1 MNQVIHN
8 QSDAAQIQAEQW
20 LLPRFHRVMYSLF
33 SAGVAIV
40 VVAALLPVNMQGTLA
55 LAQLLSGKYSVAV
68 FAGRYWL
75 FFSILLVALAAA
87 AVGSYAL
94 AHRIYIIRQW
104 RVYLHAARN
113 DFRMRLAA
121 RAPLHGLGYT
131 AQCLYIAPEKQ
142 PAEIA
147 LSKLLST
154 VPQMVIT
161 GPGGY
166 GKSVE
171 LQKQM
176 IAVIDSISFWDI
188 LFHRADLPVYLPIP
202 AYMQTEEDSNIYY
215 TAISGIISSY
225 GSPALA
231 EHVRALTQ
239 AGRVILYFDGLDEA
253 PEPMRHEFLNRLGLA
268 LHGAESLLRFAITTD
283 DFAYKELEPLSPL
296 LRSLPR
302 AEIHELTPENIK
314 QMVSQAWKIGLI
326 KSSPETP
333 DMLSVIASQRLWPI
347 YANPG
352 LLALALQLA
361 QKGIPCPQSRTDIL
375 RQHVA
380 TAFSSIGVY
389 DERLDRSQRALGFLA
404 IAFRLTGLIE
414 ITGAQAWNER
424 KAVRSLLADSAN
436 TSPLGEVGSRALNL
450 NEIQLTEAI
459 DLACMAGIL
468 ERSRNGQGLR
478 FRSGLVLS
486 YCAAR
491 QFNDNDSG
499 FGRMAPALLR
509 REWLEIMIMWGA
521 LTDDVPGM
529 AQRLLRLAASPAARR
544 IAAGVNG
551 PALGDELPLALTLMI
566 AANALSGAIRFPER
580 AAFDNLQEITRDICD
595 KMLNFGTTQNE
606 ESERRRGAI
615 SEALQLCETSSGNEL
630 APALGSIVKAE
641 KANRLLRA
649 QIAQVLGLLASR
661 ESLNELT
668 ALLLEQDPIV
678 RESLQRGFRY
688 AGSDGA
694 RPLLQIVAESEP
706 SSAIHRRAM
715 EALAAIGQPAAEV
728 AAIVAQNNDTA
739 LNIAAIEALGVLRG
753 RESYDILVAQMR
765 SANKRTRIAAI
776 YALGKIGDL
785 RAQPALMKFLQTSD
799 DELRIAAIEALGM
812 MRSDKSLESILAALE
827 DRNPKV
833 RAIAAEALG
842 RIGDNRAID
851 PLRKR
856 LSDRDS
862 WTQAAAATALRALGK
877 R

>member
-1 MNQVIHN
+1 MNQAVHN
-8 QSDAAQIQAEQW
+8 HSNAAQMKAEQW
-20 LLPRFHRVMYSLF
+20 PLPRFYRVIYALLS
-33 SAGVAIV
+33 AIV
-40 VVAALLPVNMQGTLA
+40 AVVAAAALLPVNMQGTLA
-55 LAQLLSGKYSVAV
+55 MGQLLRGRYSFTV
-68 FAGRYWL
+68 FAVHYWL
-75 FFSILLVALAAA
+75 FFSIVLVVLASAA
-87 AVGSYAL
+87 FISYTI
-94 AHRIYIIRQW
+94 AHRLYIIRQW
-104 RVYLHAARN
+104 QIYLRGARD
-113 DFRMRLAA
+113 DFRARLAA
-121 RAPLHGLGYT
+121 RAPLHGLGYN
-131 AQCLYIAPEKQ
+131 AQCVYITSEKIST
-142 PAEIA
+142 EIA
-147 LSKLLST
+147 LTKLLSIA
-154 VPQMVIT
+154 PQIVIT
-161 GPGGY
+161 GPSGY
-166 GKSVE
+166 GKSTE

-176 IAVIDSISFWDI
+176 IAVIDAISFWDI
-188 LFHRADLPVYLPIP
+188 LLRRAALPVYLPIP
-202 AYMQTEEDSNIYY
+202 AYMQAEDETNIRYSV
-215 TAISGIISSY
+215 AAGIISSY

-231 EHVRALTQ
+231 EHVRSLTQ
-239 AGRVILYFDGLDEA
+239 AGRVIFYFDGLDEA
-253 PEPMRHEFLNRLGLA
+253 AEPMRHEFLNQLGLA
-268 LHGAESLLRFAITTD
+268 LRGAESLLRFAVTSD
-283 DFAYKELEPLSPL
+283 DFVYKEMEPLSPL

-302 AEIHELTPENIK
+302 AEIHELTQENIK
-314 QMVSQAWKIGLI
+314 QLVMQSWKIGFI
-326 KSSPETP
+326 KPTGETP
-333 DMLSVIASQRLWPI
+333 DMLSVITTQRLWPI

-361 QKGIPCPQSRTDIL
+361 QKGISCPQSRTDIL

-380 TAFSSIGVY
+380 LAFSSIGVY
-389 DERLDRSQRALGFLA
+389 DERLDRAQRALGFLA

-450 NEIQLTEAI
+450 SEIQLTEAI
-459 DLACMAGIL
+459 DLACMAGVL

-521 LTDDVPGM
+521 LTEDVPGM

-544 IAAGVNG
+544 IAAGVNV
-551 PALGDELPLALTLMI
+551 PALGDELPLALTLTI
-566 AANALSGAIRFPER
+566 AANALSGAIRFPDR
-580 AAFDNLQEITRDICD
+580 SAFDNLQEITRDICD
-595 KMLNFGTTQNE
+595 KMLNFGATQNE
-606 ESERRRGAI
+606 ESDRRRVAI
-615 SEALQLCETSSGNEL
+615 SKALQLCETSSGNEL
-630 APALGSIVKAE
+630 APALGGIVKAE

-649 QIAQVLGLLASR
+649 QIAQILGLLASR

-668 ALLLEQDPIV
+668 ALLLEPDPIV

-688 AGSDGA
+688 AGADGA
-694 RPLLQIVAESEP
+694 RPLLQIIAENP
-706 SSAIHRRAM
+706 ATSAIHRRAM
-715 EALAAIGQPAAEV
+715 EALAAIGQPASEV
-728 AAIVAQNNDTA
+728 AAAAAQNNDTA

-753 RESYDILVAQMR
+753 RESYEILVAQMR
-765 SANKRTRIAAI
+765 SADKRTRLAAI

-785 RAQPALMKFLQTSD
+785 RAQPALMKFLQASD
-799 DELRIAAIEALGM
+799 DEMRIAAIESLGM
-812 MRSDKSLESILAALE
+812 MRSDKSVDSILAALE

-842 RIGDNRAID
+842 RIGDNRAIE